1 MPATGATSAPGWR
14 QAAGEGVA
22 KEEGLVICV
31 RSKHALM
38 NVSWASLAVRGE
50 YSVELGWGLGGF
62 FADAPS
68 AASSSWYSEH
78 PWTGCWASLAAR
90 GECAVELGWAPWHCA
105 SEDLA
110 ASWGSAHCA
119 SDH

>member
-50 YSVELGWGLGGF
+50 YSVELGWGLGDLGT
-62 FADAPS
+62 

-105 SEDLA
+105 CEDLA
-110 ASWGSAHCA
+110 AWGGSSHRG